1 MRKGTIIRIV
11 IISVFFTTSLV
22 YGIKY
27 AALRQAAGAPPIVM
41 VAESR

>member
-1 MRKGTIIRIV
+1 MHKGTIIRIV
-11 IISVFFTTSLV
+11 IISFVFTTSLV

-27 AALRQAAGAPPIVM
+27 AALREAAGAPPIM